1 METEFMFFRR
11 VNDSMLVL
19 VISYQSPLG
28 GFSASGG
35 VVLPAE
41 GPLVC
46 PRGASVYRLLLKAG
60 IDINWT
66 TKAGTSLH
74 EAALYGKTEVV
85 RLLLDVSRRAVETT
99 E

>member
-1 METEFMFFRR
+1 MC
-11 VNDSMLVL
+11 
-19 VISYQSPLG
+19 
-28 GFSASGG
+28 ACG
-35 VVLPAE
+35 V
-41 GPLVC
+41 C
-46 PRGASVYRLLLKAG
+46 RLLLKAG

-85 RLLLDVSRRAVETT
+85 RLLLDVSQLDRET